1 MQERIF
7 CARDIEGLLN
17 AKCWD
22 SAGPKEQD
30 DLLRR
35 EEVDNKQE
43 KKE

>member
-7 CARDIEGLLN
+7 YAQNIEGPLN

-22 SAGPKEQD
+22 SAGPNEQD

-35 EEVDNKQE
+35 EEIDNKQE

>member
-1 MQERIF
+1 M
-7 CARDIEGLLN
+7 RDIEGLLN

-22 SAGPKEQD
+22 SAGPKELG

-35 EEVDNKQE
+35 EEVDNRQE